1 MHAFNKA
8 CQQAGGHEKQMPA
21 QKAGNITLDG
31 LEAKINPEYRLPE
44 EELKKKYK
52 DVGNEELQKKLTAA
66 QSVSRNAQ
74 VCARLTQSGQSV
86 EEKAAEYMQEVERR
100 KASKQWLAQV
110 GLLTVDGQSGMPVSA
125 ACLIFVGNV
134 RLLLSRAVQAIQPI
148 TLHLPNMRECQTL
161 GVLTFYPCLYS
172 MLVPA

>member
-1 MHAFNKA
+1 MHAFNRA
-8 CQQAGGHEKQMPA
+8 CQQAGEHEKQMPA

-31 LEAKINPEYRLPE
+31 LETKISSKCRLSE
-44 EELKKKYK
+44 ETLKKRYK
-52 DVGNEELQKKLTAA
+52 DVSNEELLTKLTAA

-110 GLLTVDGQSGMPVSA
+110 RPLTVYG
-125 ACLIFVGNV
+125 
-134 RLLLSRAVQAIQPI
+134 
-148 TLHLPNMRECQTL
+148 
-161 GVLTFYPCLYS
+161 
-172 MLVPA
+172 